1 MLFSTCSNGLESKS
15 RPEQQQETTTPPT
28 MRSVH
33 VILGNLLATVVEAKW
48 SSTTH
53 LLPHHSLK
61 QKVVLLEMPYASPT

>member
-1 MLFSTCSNGLESKS
+1 
-15 RPEQQQETTTPPT
+15 
-28 MRSVH
+28 VH

-61 QKVVLLEMPYASPT
+61 QKVVLLETPYASPT